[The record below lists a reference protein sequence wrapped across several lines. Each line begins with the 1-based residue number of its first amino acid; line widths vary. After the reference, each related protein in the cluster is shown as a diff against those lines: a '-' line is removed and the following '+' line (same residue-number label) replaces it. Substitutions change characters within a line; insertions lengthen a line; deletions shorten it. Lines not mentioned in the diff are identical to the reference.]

1 MIYADTDV
9 LTSLVSPDP
18 LSVAAAAW
26 YAAVAE
32 PVMASHWSSIE
43 FRSNVGLRVRKKQMS
58 RATGLAAIDAFD
70 NLLTS
75 ALHMLAP
82 AADHF
87 VKARDWLA
95 HPECALRSGD
105 ALHLAIAAGY
115 NCRQFVTFDQ
125 SLGASARKLKLPVL
139 VLKP

>member
-18 LSVAAAAW
+18 LSAAAATW
-26 YAAVAE
+26 YAGVTE

-43 FRSNVGLRVRKKQMS
+43 FRSTIGVRVRKKQMP
-58 RATGLAAIDAFD
+58 RATALAAIDAFD
-70 NLLTS
+70 NLLAS

-82 AADHF
+82 SADHF
-87 VKARDWLA
+87 VRARDWLA
-95 HPECALRSGD
+95 RPECALRSGD
-105 ALHLAIAAGY
+105 ALHLAIASGY
-115 NCRQFVTFDQ
+115 HCNQFVTFDQ
-125 SLGASARKLKLPVL
+125 SLGASARKLNLPVL